1 MGSLDVRERIDLVS
15 TVLLAFLGQIFEIIA
30 FMTGFEWLAV
40 LLAAVTLLITAVQV
54 WFKWNRTNEMANPNH
69 QDQSLIA

>member
-40 LLAAVTLLITAVQV
+40 LLAVVALLITGVQV
-54 WFKWNRTNEMANPNH
+54 WFKWNRENDMANPND
-69 QDQSLIA
+69 QEQSLVA

>member
-1 MGSLDVRERIDLVS
+1 MGSHDVRERIDLVS
-15 TVLLAFLGQIFEIIA
+15 TVLLACLGQIFEIIA

-40 LLAAVTLLITAVQV
+40 LLAFITLLITAVQV
-54 WFKWNRTNEMANPNH
+54 WFKWNRANDMANTNQ

>member
-40 LLAAVTLLITAVQV
+40 LLAVVTLLITAVQV
-54 WFKWNRTNEMANPNH
+54 WFKWNRTNDMANPNQ

>member
-1 MGSLDVRERIDLVS
+1 MGSHDVRERIDLVS
-15 TVLLAFLGQIFEIIA
+15 TVLLVCLGQIFEIIA

-40 LLAAVTLLITAVQV
+40 LLAFITLLITAVQV
-54 WFKWNRTNEMANPNH
+54 WFKWSRTNDMANTNQ

>member
-40 LLAAVTLLITAVQV
+40 LLAVVTLLITGVQV
-54 WFKWNRTNEMANPNH
+54 WFKWNRENDMANPND
-69 QDQSLIA
+69 QDQSLVA

>member
-1 MGSLDVRERIDLVS
+1 MGSHDVRERIDLVS
-15 TVLLAFLGQIFEIIA
+15 TVLLACLGQIFEIIA

-40 LLAAVTLLITAVQV
+40 LLAFITLLITAVQV
-54 WFKWNRTNEMANPNH
+54 WFKWNRTNDMANTNH